1 MKYIL
6 ILAVFLTSF
15 SCGKK
20 NPYTKKTTGKY
31 LYCKIDG
38 VDYYPEQD
46 PVFNAGK
53 ALIGKIENDDS
64 LFTISSYNMNDKR
77 LAIGIWD
84 YTKIK
89 ASQYYFGAKLPYQ
102 NSAWY
107 DDTPLGSGQ
116 FDTDSNNNGNCL
128 ITKIDYNQKLIEG
141 TFSFKCYNQLTNK
154 TANITDGE
162 FSLFFNQ

>member
-6 ILAVFLTSF
+6 IIAVFLTSF

-46 PVFNAGK
+46 PQWNSNK
-53 ALIGKIENDDS
+53 ALEANLTDTNRVFSISTYNLKDVDISIGVWDANQIS
-64 LFTISSYNMNDKR
+64 LKSYTLSLNKAYSS
-77 LAIGIWD
+77 
-84 YTKIK
+84 
-89 ASQYYFGAKLPYQ
+89 
-102 NSAWY
+102 SATY
-107 DDTPLGSGQ
+107 DNTPLGSGQ
-116 FDTDSNNNGNCL
+116 YDTDSINLGSII
-128 ITKIDYNQKLIEG
+128 ITKLDKVQKLVEG
-141 TFSFKCYNQLTNK
+141 TFSFKCHNYLTNK
-154 TANITDGE
+154 TANVTEGE

>member
-6 ILAVFLTSF
+6 IIAVFLTSF

-31 LYCKIDG
+31 FYCKIDG

-46 PVFNAGK
+46 PVFNSGK

-64 LFTISSYNMNDKR
+64 LFTISSYNLKDEDIS
-77 LAIGIWD
+77 IGVWD
-84 YTKIK
+84 ATQISLKSYTLSLNK
-89 ASQYYFGAKLPYQ
+89 AYSS
-102 NSAWY
+102 SATY
-107 DDTPLGSGQ
+107 DNTPLGSGQ
-116 FDTDSNNNGNCL
+116 YNTDSLNLGSIV
-128 ITKIDYNQKLIEG
+128 ITKLDKVQKLIEG

-162 FSLFFNQ
+162 FSLFFNK